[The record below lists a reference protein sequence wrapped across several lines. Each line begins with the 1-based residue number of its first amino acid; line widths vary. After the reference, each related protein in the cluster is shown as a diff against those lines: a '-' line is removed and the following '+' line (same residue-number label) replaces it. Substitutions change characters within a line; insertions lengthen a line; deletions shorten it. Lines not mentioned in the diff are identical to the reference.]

1 MILVLQRVT
10 RAAVRVAD
18 ETVGEIGPG
27 LLVLGCVEPADD
39 ENAADEAAR
48 KTAELRVFA
57 DAGGRMNRDVREA
70 GGAVLAVSQFTL
82 GADLSRGRRP
92 GFEGAAR
99 PEVAE
104 PLFARYVAALR
115 AYGVPV
121 ETGRFGAMMEVELV
135 NDGPVTFTWRSKRA
149 PEGGRG

>member
-10 RAAVRVAD
+10 RAAVRVAG
-18 ETVGEIGPG
+18 ETVGAIGPG
-27 LLVLGCVEPADD
+27 LLVLGCVEPLDGEAS
-39 ENAADEAAR
+39 ADEAAR
-48 KTAELRVFA
+48 KTTELRIFA
-57 DAGGRMNRDVREA
+57 DENGRMNRDVREA
-70 GGAVLAVSQFTL
+70 GGSVLAVSQFTL

-92 GFEGAAR
+92 GFEGAAK

-104 PLFARYVAALR
+104 PLFARYVATLR

-121 ETGRFGAMMEVELV
+121 ETGRFRAMMEVELV

-149 PEGGRG
+149 PEGGGR

>member
-10 RAAVRVAD
+10 RASVRVGG
-18 ETVGEIGPG
+18 ETVGAIGAG
-27 LLVLGCVEPADD
+27 LLVLGCVEPDDD
-39 ENAADEAAR
+39 EAGADEAAR
-48 KTAELRVFA
+48 KTAELRIFP
-57 DAGGRMNRDVREA
+57 DAVGRMNRDVREA

-82 GADLSRGRRP
+82 GADLTRGRRP

-99 PEVAE
+99 PEIAE

-121 ETGRFGAMMEVELV
+121 ETGRFRAMMEVELV

-149 PEGGRG
+149 PGGGRP

>member
-10 RAAVRVAD
+10 RAAVRVGG
-18 ETVGEIGPG
+18 ETVGSIGPG
-27 LLVLGCVEPADD
+27 LLVLGCVEPQDG
-39 ENAADEAAR
+39 EESADEAAR

-57 DAGGRMNRDVREA
+57 DGSGRMNRDVREA
-70 GGAVLAVSQFTL
+70 GGSVLAVSQFTL
-82 GADLSRGRRP
+82 GANLSRGRRP

-104 PLFARYVAALR
+104 PLFARFVAALR

-149 PEGGRG
+149 PEGGAR

>member
-10 RAAVRVAD
+10 RASVRVAG
-18 ETVGEIGPG
+18 ETVGSIGPG
-27 LLVLGCVEPADD
+27 LLVLGCVEPQDG
-39 ENAADEAAR
+39 EESADEAAR
-48 KTAELRVFA
+48 KTAELRIFA
-57 DAGGRMNRDVREA
+57 DGSGRMNRDVREA
-70 GGAVLAVSQFTL
+70 EGSVLAVSQFTL

-92 GFEGAAR
+92 GFEGAAK
-99 PEVAE
+99 PDVAE

-135 NDGPVTFTWRSKRA
+135 NDGPVTFTWRTKRA
-149 PEGGRG
+149 PQGGER

>member
-10 RAAVRVAD
+10 RAAVRVAG
-18 ETVGEIGPG
+18 ETVGSIGPG
-27 LLVLGCVEPADD
+27 LLVLGCVEPHDG
-39 ENAADEAAR
+39 EESADEAAR
-48 KTAELRVFA
+48 KTAELRIFA
-57 DAGGRMNRDVREA
+57 DESGRMNRDVREA
-70 GGAVLAVSQFTL
+70 GGSVLAVSQFTL

-92 GFEGAAR
+92 GFEGAAK
-99 PEVAE
+99 PGLAE

-121 ETGRFGAMMEVELV
+121 ETGRFGAMLEVELV

-149 PEGGRG
+149 REGAER